1 MSVRARIESA
11 IGGAQYAIGGA
22 QYNAL
27 TRGVARLSGFREDVA
42 EVDGSRVPFL
52 VRGWGVPIVLVH
64 GFGGDKESWL
74 LLARLLE
81 RRATVII
88 PDLPGFGAASDIA
101 PERAS
106 AFHQSRILLGLLDHL
121 GFARAHFA
129 GNSMGGGIVQRLAQ
143 DHPGRVVSM
152 TLIGS
157 VGPLVQK
164 SVVGEA
170 LDRGENPLVLEEVGS
185 IGTLLKLVAEKPVP
199 STKAMLRYLGVK
211 RVARKE
217 GQLATFRGWS
227 LPADG
232 EGIPTDLEAIQTPAL
247 VIHGMQD
254 RVIHPATGRALA
266 NRLPN
271 ARLMELDGI
280 GHVPQMEAPA
290 LIARAIDD
298 FSGQVERG
306 QAARS
311 HGTRRS

>member
-27 TRGVARLSGFREDVA
+27 TRGVARLSGFRADVA
-42 EVDGSRVPFL
+42 EVDDARVPFL
-52 VRGWGVPIVLVH
+52 VRGWGVPVVLVH

-74 LLARLLE
+74 LMARLLK

-88 PDLPGFGAASDIA
+88 PDLPGFGAASAIV

-106 AFHQSRILLGLLDHL
+106 AMHQSRILLGLLDSL

-152 TLIGS
+152 TLLGS
-157 VGPLVQK
+157 VGPLIQK
-164 SVVGEA
+164 SIVGEA
-170 LDRGENPLVLEEVGS
+170 LDRGENPLVLEEAGK
-185 IGTLLKLVAEKPVP
+185 IETLMRLVAEKPVP

-217 GQLATFRGWS
+217 DQLATFRGWS

-247 VIHGMQD
+247 VIHGKED

-271 ARLMELDGI
+271 ARLVELDGI
-280 GHVPQMEAPA
+280 GHVPQMEAPDA
-290 LIARAIDD
+290 IARAIDD
-298 FSGQVERG
+298 FIGHVEKKGEAERRG
-306 QAARS
+306 
-311 HGTRRS
+311 